1 MCSHSKLWKAF
12 LLLLLWQSAIIFT
25 EAEDPQSEEATS
37 PTIDMTPLKFLVV
50 GATGATGRHVVQQLL
65 DHPTKPTVK
74 VIVRSKQRML
84 DALMYTDQEE
94 YGDRLSITEATLLDL
109 SDQDIEGQVSDVT
122 GVVSCLGHNLDFKG
136 IWGQPRMM
144 VTESIQ
150 KLTAAM
156 QKTKTGPGKKNQKFI
171 LMGSD
176 GVAHLAGTD
185 DERSFTERT
194 ILSIIR
200 FLIPPHADNEAA
212 AAYLYG
218 LDREQ
223 SSIEWT
229 VVRPTDLIDGDARKY
244 TLYSKPQGSLF
255 GGGAA
260 TRANVAKSMVDL
272 LTDEKVWEQW
282 KYDMPVLHDAEVET
296 TSKTEL

>member
-1 MCSHSKLWKAF
+1 MCSQSKLWKAF
-12 LLLLLWQSAIIFT
+12 LLLLLLQSAIIFT
-25 EAEDPQSEEATS
+25 EAEDPQSEEITS
-37 PTIDMTPLKFLVV
+37 PTIVMSPLTFLVV

-65 DHPTKPTVK
+65 DHPTKPSVK

-84 DALMYTDQEE
+84 DALTYTDQEE
-94 YGDRLSITEATLLDL
+94 YGDRLSITEAALLDL
-109 SDQDIEGQVSDVT
+109 SDQDIERQVADAT

-144 VTESIQ
+144 VTESVQ

-156 QKTKTGPGKKNQKFI
+156 QKTKTGPGKKKQKFI

-185 DERSFTERT
+185 DLRSFTERT

-200 FLIPPHADNEAA
+200 LLIPPHADNEAA

-218 LDREQ
+218 LDMEK

-229 VVRPTDLIDGDARKY
+229 VVRPTDLIDGDAGKY

-255 GGGAA
+255 GGGTA

-272 LTDEKVWEQW
+272 LTEEKTWAQW
-282 KYDMPVLHDAEVET
+282 KFSMPVLHDAEVEST
-296 TSKTEL
+296 TKSEL

>member
-1 MCSHSKLWKAF
+1 M
-12 LLLLLWQSAIIFT
+12 
-25 EAEDPQSEEATS
+25 S
-37 PTIDMTPLKFLVV
+37 PLTFLVV

-84 DALMYTDQEE
+84 DALTYTDQEE
-94 YGDRLSITEATLLDL
+94 YGGRLSITEAALLDL
-109 SDQDIEGQVSDVT
+109 SDQDVERQVADAT

-136 IWGQPRMM
+136 IWGHPRML
-144 VTESIQ
+144 VTESVE

-156 QKTKTGPGKKNQKFI
+156 QKTKTAGEKKKQKFI

-176 GVAHLAGTD
+176 GVAHPAGTD
-185 DERSFTERT
+185 DLRSLTERI
-194 ILSIIR
+194 ILSVTR

-218 LDREQ
+218 LDKET

-229 VVRPTDLIDGDARKY
+229 VLRPTDLIDGDVGQY
-244 TLYSKPQGSLF
+244 TLYAKPQGSLF

-282 KYDMPVLHDAEVET
+282 KYSMPVLHDTEVET
-296 TSKTEL
+296 TSKSEL

>member
-1 MCSHSKLWKAF
+1 MCSHLKLWKAF
-12 LLLLLWQSAIIFT
+12 LLLLLLQPTRIFT
-25 EAEDPQSEEATS
+25 EAEDPRSEETTS
-37 PTIDMTPLKFLVV
+37 TIDMTPLTFLVV
-50 GATGATGRHVVQQLL
+50 GATGATGQHVVQQLL
-65 DHPTKPTVK
+65 DHPTKPTVR
-74 VIVRSKQRML
+74 VIARSKQRML
-84 DALMYTDQEE
+84 DALAYTDQEE
-94 YGDRLSITEATLLDL
+94 YGDRLRITEAALLDL
-109 SDQDIEGQVSDVT
+109 SDQDIQRQIADAT

-136 IWGQPRMM
+136 IWGQPRML
-144 VTESIQ
+144 VTESVQ

-156 QKTKTGPGKKNQKFI
+156 QNTKTMPGKKKQKFI

-185 DERSFTERT
+185 DVRSLTERA

-218 LDREQ
+218 LDKEK

-229 VVRPTDLIDGDARKY
+229 VVRPTDLIDGDVGKY

-282 KYDMPVLHDAEVET
+282 KYSMPVLHDAEVEST
-296 TSKTEL
+296 TKSEL